1 MFMQCRRL
9 PPCIANLQL
18 QIEKVQK
25 NIVNTWRSF
34 TLTVKVHH
42 VAFCLVLV
50 HRGIRD
56 HSAAYTEK
64 FSIKKW
70 K

>member
-1 MFMQCRRL
+1 
-9 PPCIANLQL
+9 
-18 QIEKVQK
+18 
-25 NIVNTWRSF
+25 
-34 TLTVKVHH
+34 VKVHH

-64 FSIKKW
+64 FSIKSGNDWMVHQGIRDGSAAFTENFSIKIR
-70 K
+70 

>member
-1 MFMQCRRL
+1 
-9 PPCIANLQL
+9 
-18 QIEKVQK
+18 
-25 NIVNTWRSF
+25 
-34 TLTVKVHH
+34 VKVHH

-64 FSIKKW
+64 FSIKNESVEINHVVRFCMVHLGIRYGSVAFTENIGI
-70 K
+70 

>member
-1 MFMQCRRL
+1 M
-9 PPCIANLQL
+9 PIK
-18 QIEKVQK
+18 KVQK

-64 FSIKKW
+64 FSIKSGK
-70 K
+70 